1 MEAKLLGFNL
11 TKINVEKN
19 QDYQGEVQLK
29 SNIDITSIEKHES
42 TMIKDESI
50 KISFNFGLDYGS
62 LGNLNFNGYMYL
74 LFDKESTKKILEN
87 WEKKKP
93 INEEINTLIINIIL
107 QRCTLRALQLE
118 EELALPFHIQLPQ
131 AKLQTPKE
139 SK

>member
-42 TMIKDESI
+42 
-50 KISFNFGLDYGS
+50 
-62 LGNLNFNGYMYL
+62 
-74 LFDKESTKKILEN
+74 
-87 WEKKKP
+87 
-93 INEEINTLIINIIL
+93 EINTLIINIIL

-131 AKLQTPKE
+131 AKLQAPKE